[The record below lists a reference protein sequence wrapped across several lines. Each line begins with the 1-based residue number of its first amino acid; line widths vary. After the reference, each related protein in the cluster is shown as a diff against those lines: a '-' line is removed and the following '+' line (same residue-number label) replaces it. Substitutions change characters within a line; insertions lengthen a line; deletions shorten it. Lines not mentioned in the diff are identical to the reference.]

1 MKEIKEEPIVFIVQS
16 KVYRPTVKTTVVNI
30 FQEDPYTN
38 FERAINGDWTSRYD
52 EDIVEEV
59 LRVVY
64 LEFNPSNALR
74 ELDHH
79 NQNTDK
85 KVEELN
91 SIIKEAD
98 SKIKELNAKTDQLN
112 NLVNEVAKQFVL
124 STELSD
130 EQRENILSRYR
141 TIQVGDTVQ
150 PNEVVN
156 IDGELFKMVQGNPVT
171 IETENWLR
179 DASIFSP
186 FLQKKVVIEDENGEE
201 VEVDVVDEFVQPL
214 GGHDA
219 YQTGDKV
226 MFEGQTWR
234 SLIDNNVWSPI
245 SNPSGWEQV
254 QQ

>member
-1 MKEIKEEPIVFIVQS
+1 MYIVQS

-30 FQEDPYTN
+30 FQEEPYTH
-38 FERAINGDWTSRYD
+38 FERAINGDWTSKYD
-52 EDIVEEV
+52 EDVIEEV

-64 LEFNPSNALR
+64 LEFNPSNALQK
-74 ELDHH
+74 LDRHS
-79 NQNTDK
+79 QDMDE

-91 SIIKEAD
+91 SVIKEAD
-98 SKIKELNAKTDQLN
+98 SKIKELNTKTDQLN

-130 EQRENILSRYR
+130 EQRETILNRYR

-171 IETENWLR
+171 IETESWLR
-179 DASIFSP
+179 EPSIFSP

-201 VEVDVVDEFVQPL
+201 IEVDVVDEFVQPS

-226 MFEGQTWR
+226 AFEGKVWV
-234 SLIDNNVWSPI
+234 SLIDNNVWSP
-245 SNPSGWEQV
+245 SNHPSGWEEV
-254 QQ
+254 Q

>member
-1 MKEIKEEPIVFIVQS
+1 MKEIEEEPIVYIVQS
-16 KVYRPTVKTTVVNI
+16 KVYRPAVKNTVINI
-30 FQEDPYTN
+30 YQESPYTH
-38 FERAINGDWTSRYD
+38 FERSINGDWTNRYD
-52 EDIVEEV
+52 EDIIEEV

-64 LEFNPSNALR
+64 LEFNPSSALR
-74 ELDHH
+74 ELDQHS
-79 NQNTDK
+79 QNMGE

-91 SIIKEAD
+91 SVVKKAD

-130 EQRENILSRYR
+130 EQREIILNQYR

-150 PNEVVN
+150 PNEIVN
-156 IDGELFKMVQGNPVT
+156 IDGELFKMVQGSPVT
-171 IETENWLR
+171 IETESWLR
-179 DASIFSP
+179 EASIFSP

-219 YQTGDKV
+219 YQAGDKV
-226 MFEGQTWR
+226 VFEGKVWV
-234 SLIDNNVWSPI
+234 SLIDNNVWSPS
-245 SNPSGWEQV
+245 SNPSGWEEV

>member
-1 MKEIKEEPIVFIVQS
+1 MYKVQS
-16 KVYRPTVKTTVVNI
+16 KTYRLTVKNTVVNI
-30 FQEDPYTN
+30 FQESPYTH

-52 EDIVEEV
+52 EDIIEEV

-64 LEFNPSNALR
+64 LEFNPSSALQ
-74 ELDHH
+74 ELDKR
-79 NQNTDK
+79 NQDMDA
-85 KVEELN
+85 KVAELN
-91 SIIKEAD
+91 SVIIEAD
-98 SKIKELNAKTDQLN
+98 SKIAELNSKTEQMN
-112 NLVNEVAKQFVL
+112 GIVNEVAKQFVL

-130 EQRENILSRYR
+130 EQRETILSQYR
-141 TIQVGDTVQ
+141 IIRVGDTVQ
-150 PNEVVN
+150 PNEIVN

-171 IETENWLR
+171 IVTEDWLK

-186 FLQKKVVIEDENGEE
+186 FLQKKVIVEDEDGEE
-201 VEVDVVDEFVQPL
+201 IVVDVVDEFTQPV

-226 MFEGQTWR
+226 MFEGQIWR